1 MTMMNP
7 QWVMR
12 QAGQVCVYTCAPT
25 NWFVCLLDEH
35 QLKPWQETLCEYF
48 LNELV
53 YNEDYCGG
61 LIGDDMG
68 LGKTGTFFFIVFF

>member
-1 MTMMNP
+1 M
-7 QWVMR
+7 
-12 QAGQVCVYTCAPT
+12 
-25 NWFVCLLDEH
+25 LDEH
-35 QLKPWQETLCEYF
+35 QLKPWQKTLCEYF